1 MTAIACLGWG
11 SLIWDPREL
20 PIQRNWFED
29 GPLIH
34 VEFVRK
40 SKDGRITLVLEPT
53 ETPVR
58 SLWAV
63 MDTTD
68 IATARKALQKREGC
82 NLNDIGSW
90 AAGEVAP
97 KLVLGL
103 PEWAHAR
110 GINAVIWTA
119 LPSKFGDASTKS
131 APSEEDVV
139 LYLSNLTGAERD
151 NAERYVRKA
160 PKQID
165 TAYRR
170 RIEAVLHWTPTSEQ
184 T

>member
-1 MTAIACLGWG
+1 MTVIACLGWG

-29 GPLIH
+29 GLLIH
-34 VEFVRK
+34 VEFARK
-40 SKDGRITLVLEPT
+40 SQDGRITLVLEPT

-68 IATARKALQKREGC
+68 IATAREALRKREGC
-82 NLNDIGSW
+82 NLDAIGSW
-90 AAGEVAP
+90 ATGEP
-97 KLVLGL
+97 SHKLVLGL

-110 GINAVIWTA
+110 GIDGVVWTA
-119 LPSKFGDASTKS
+119 LPPKFGEGAAVPT
-131 APSEEDVV
+131 EDEVIH
-139 LYLSNLTGAERD
+139 YLSHLTGAVRD
-151 NAERYVRKA
+151 TAERYVRYA
-160 PKQID
+160 PRQID

-170 RIEAVLHWTPTSEQ
+170 RIEAVLHWTPTDAPL
-184 T
+184 